1 MSVIFYFIIT
11 FLIVE
16 VFSIILFVVLF
27 KEIES
32 LKNDLTI
39 IKKQIS
45 DLSLNFEDEKIKIRR
60 LISDTNKEITMVERT
75 LSSSIDNKIK
85 NV

>member
-39 IKKQIS
+39 MEKQIS

-85 NV
+85 NI

>member
-39 IKKQIS
+39 MEKQIS

-75 LSSSIDNKIK
+75 LSSYIDNKIK
-85 NV
+85 NI